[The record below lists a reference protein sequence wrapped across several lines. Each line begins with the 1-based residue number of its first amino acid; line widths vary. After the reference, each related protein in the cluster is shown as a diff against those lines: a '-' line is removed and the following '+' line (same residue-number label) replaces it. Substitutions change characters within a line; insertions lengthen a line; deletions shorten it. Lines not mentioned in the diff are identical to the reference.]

1 MRLRRVPVELGAPLL
16 RVLGDVDEHRSGT
29 TRLRDRARL
38 THRRRDIV
46 GAGDEVVVLGDRQR
60 DAGDVGLLKRVLPQN
75 SARDLSG
82 DRNER
87 GAVHPRVGDRGHQI
101 GRARSTGRDT
111 DARFSGR
118 ARVAFRCVSRALFVT
133 TQYVTQA
140 IPILPHRVIERHYR
154 AAGDAEHDFDI
165 LAHECFAHH
174 LCARARRGMGDAGRG
189 GGVGHALT
197 PPTVGR

>member
-1 MRLRRVPVELGAPLL
+1 T
-16 RVLGDVDEHRSGT
+16 GT
-29 TRLRDRARL
+29 
-38 THRRRDIV
+38 
-46 GAGDEVVVLGDRQR
+46 
-60 DAGDVGLLKRVLPQN
+60 
-75 SARDLSG
+75 
-82 DRNER
+82 
-87 GAVHPRVGDRGHQI
+87 
-101 GRARSTGRDT
+101 DT

-118 ARVAFRCVSRALFVT
+118 ARVAFLCVSRALFVT

-174 LCARARRGMGDAGRG
+174 LCARARRGMGDAGLG

-197 PPTVGR
+197 PPTVGRERSRGEHVSASSAAALESLARLAPFRAGGR